1 MIKGRSPFPFET
13 IAAAV
18 SFSPGLEAIVVETKR
33 LCYLHGALA
42 VFIHIGKKTGD
53 KQRQLT
59 ALLNANG
66 FHDGNSRIY
75 WEQADGLNSLL
86 QVCKHEVVDL
96 LLAGISDKDNFHLP
110 AGHFAKEL
118 VAKAKCSLMLFS
130 RQSPGS
136 GYKNI
141 FVHAPDHRKT
151 EFTLSAGLYFAE
163 KENADKLMIFDE
175 SIEFSAESEE
185 TTIQA
190 LKKWSFA
197 MRTALEQAKVHVT
210 YGSSA
215 GVSANEFAF
224 QNNADLLILNSTD
237 HHLRIFDRIFSGTLE
252 RTVSD
257 PACHVLI
264 VHSRLED

>member
-13 IAAAV
+13 IAVAV
-18 SFSPGLEAIVVETKR
+18 SFSPGLEAIVTETKR

-53 KQRQLT
+53 KHRQLI
-59 ALLNANG
+59 ALLNTNG

-96 LLAGISDKDNFHLP
+96 LLAGISDKDDFHLP

-118 VAKAKCSLMLFS
+118 VSKAKCSLMLFS
-130 RQSPGS
+130 RQNPGN
-136 GYKNI
+136 GYNNI
-141 FVHAPDHRKT
+141 FVHTPEHSKT
-151 EFTLSAGLYFAE
+151 EFTISTGLYFAE
-163 KENADKLMIFDE
+163 KENAERLMIFDE
-175 SIEFSAESEE
+175 LSELSGE
-185 TTIQA
+185 LEVTTIHA

-197 MRTALEQAKVHVT
+197 LRTALEESKVLIS
-210 YGSSA
+210 YGSST

-257 PACHVLI
+257 PACHILI
-264 VHSRLED
+264 VHSRLDE